1 MGASGGNRNPRKDFI
16 SSASRLARLS
26 IYGATGGALQ
36 RRPHCGTGWGG
47 WVEGTISHH
56 HQASSSPVGC
66 CCFPSVAAVIKPVRA
81 GSYPYQDT
89 GVGNEITTSHSVCK
103 QCATC
108 ERICSPQLPN
118 RAHFPFTRT
127 PVHGATHDLCKS
139 LFHPSIQHVCVCVRC
154 FRDFGAY

>member
-36 RRPHCGTGWGG
+36 RSPSGTAMDG

-81 GSYPYQDT
+81 GSYPYQGT

-118 RAHFPFTRT
+118 RAHFPFTVT
-127 PVHGATHDLCKS
+127 PYMGPRMTFANHS
-139 LFHPSIQHVCVCVRC
+139 SIHPACVCDAFVTLKLINC
-154 FRDFGAY
+154 